1 MPSYPV
7 YDSTMISNFLD
18 PWEADSVYLLYSIC
32 WACVVVV
39 VVLILV
45 TVVLIPVIL
54 AAQDMDRGHSIKVTN
69 TVFPTSSP

>member
-7 YDSTMISNFLD
+7 YDSNMTSNFLD
-18 PWEADSVYLLYSIC
+18 PWEADSVYLPYSIC
-32 WACVVVV
+32 WAFVVV

-54 AAQDMDRGHSIKVTN
+54 AAQDMERT
-69 TVFPTSSP
+69 FY